1 MTVKVLVC
9 GDPHIQVNNISE
21 INMFMQKLMDSAI
34 QNKPDFFV
42 CLGDVLHTHEH
53 LHSMAMNKAYEF
65 INNMR
70 QITKTFVLVGNHDA
84 YNNQIYLNDNHWMNG
99 MKEWDNTT
107 VVDRI
112 VKYEI
117 KNKKFLFSPY
127 VPPGKFEE
135 ALNTI
140 NEPWTDSTCIF
151 AHQEFA
157 GCKMGAIISV
167 EGDKWPLENPL
178 VVSGHIHSRQIPQ
191 PNIYYSGSA
200 LQHAFGESEKNTV
213 AYFNF
218 EDDGTY
224 TFEEINL
231 NMPRKK
237 IVYMDVE
244 DIVDY
249 QVPVESQ
256 DQIKLTLKGNYEQF
270 KAIKKTRIYKEIV
283 QKGIKVVF
291 KPKKI
296 EKNAEELKKEH
307 GEIKDVDSS
316 SYVESKNEPETMNY
330 KTQLNFISILEKLVL
345 KEENRFLNETYDLI
359 LKTREKQG
367 QGNIE

>member
-9 GDPHIQVNNISE
+9 GDPHIQVNNITE
-21 INMFMQKLMDSAI
+21 INMFMNKLMESAT

-107 VVDRI
+107 IVDRI

-117 KNKKFLFSPY
+117 DNKKFVFSPY

-140 NEPWTDSTCIF
+140 NEPWNDSNCIF

-167 EGDKWPLENPL
+167 EGDKWALDNPL
-178 VVSGHIHSRQIPQ
+178 VISGHIHSRQIPQ
-191 PNIYYSGSA
+191 PNMYYSGSA
-200 LQHAFGESEKNTV
+200 LQHAFGESEKNTI
-213 AYFNF
+213 AYFQF

-237 IVYMDVE
+237 IIYMDVE
-244 DIVDY
+244 DIVNYKITDS
-249 QVPVESQ
+249 P
-256 DQIKLTLKGNYEQF
+256 DQIKLTLKGNFEQF
-270 KAIKKTRIYKEIV
+270 KAIKKTQKYKKILE
-283 QKGIKVVF
+283 KGIKIVF

-296 EKNAEELKKEH
+296 EKNIQELKQEH
-307 GEIKDVDSS
+307 TETRGSDDEGEDIVDDKPTNKS
-316 SYVESKNEPETMNY
+316 E
-330 KTQLNFISILEKLVL
+330 LNFISILEKLII
-345 KEENRFLNETYDLI
+345 KEENQFLSETYELI
-359 LKTREKQG
+359 LKPKENQFVLES
-367 QGNIE
+367 NDD

>member
-1 MTVKVLVC
+1 MPIKVLVC
-9 GDPHIQVNNISE
+9 GDPHIQVNNITE
-21 INMFMQKLMDSAI
+21 INMFMQKLMESAI
-34 QNKPDFFV
+34 ENKPDFFV

-99 MKEWDNTT
+99 MKEWENTI
-107 VVDRI
+107 VVDRVI
-112 VKYEI
+112 KYEI
-117 KNKKFLFSPY
+117 DNKKFLFSPY
-127 VPPGKFEE
+127 VPPQKFEE

-140 NEPWTDSTCIF
+140 NEPWKDATCIF

-157 GCKMGAIISV
+157 GCKMGAIVSV
-167 EGDKWPLENPL
+167 EGDRWELDNPL
-178 VVSGHIHSRQIPQ
+178 VISGHIHSRQIPQ

-200 LQHAFGESEKNTV
+200 LQHAFGESEKNTI

-224 TFEEINL
+224 TFDEINL

-244 DIVDY
+244 DIVNY
-249 QVPVESQ
+249 QIPETH

-270 KAIKKTRIYKEIV
+270 KSIKKTKAYKDMV

-296 EKNAEELKKEH
+296 EKVSNEELKKEH
-307 GEIKDVDSS
+307 EEK
-316 SYVESKNEPETMNY
+316 VESSERNTENESY
-330 KTQLNFISILEKLVL
+330 KTKLNFISILEKLVL
-345 KEENRFLNETYDLI
+345 KEENQFLNETYESI
-359 LKTREKQG
+359 LNKK
-367 QGNIE
+367 

>member
-1 MTVKVLVC
+1 MTIKVLVC
-9 GDPHIQVNNISE
+9 GDPHIQVNNIAE
-21 INMFMQKLMDSAI
+21 INIFMQKLMESAI

-42 CLGDVLHTHEH
+42 CLGDVLHTHENV
-53 LHSMAMNKAYEF
+53 HSMAMNKAYEF

-84 YNNQIYLNDNHWMNG
+84 YNNQIFLNDNHWMNG

-107 VVDRI
+107 IVDRVI
-112 VKYEI
+112 KYEI
-117 KNKKFLFSPY
+117 DNKKFIFSPY
-127 VPPGKFEE
+127 VPPQKLEE

-140 NEPWTDSTCIF
+140 NESYTDSTCIF

-167 EGDKWPLENPL
+167 DGDKWPLDNPL
-178 VVSGHIHSRQIPQ
+178 VISGHIHSRQIPQ

-218 EDDGTY
+218 EDDGNY
-224 TFEEINL
+224 TFDEINL

-244 DIVDY
+244 DIVNY
-249 QVPVESQ
+249 QIPDSQ

-296 EKNAEELKKEH
+296 EKNVEELKREH
-307 GEIKDVDSS
+307 NEEGNDE
-316 SYVESKNEPETMNY
+316 VESEK

-345 KEENRFLNETYDLI
+345 KEENQFLNETYKLI
-359 LKTREKQG
+359 VNTKENQG
-367 QGNIE
+367 QGNSE

>member
-9 GDPHIQVNNISE
+9 GDPHIQVNNITE
-21 INMFMQKLMDSAI
+21 INMFMNKLMESAT

-107 VVDRI
+107 IVDRI

-117 KNKKFLFSPY
+117 DNKKFVFSPY

-140 NEPWTDSTCIF
+140 NEPWNDSNCIF

-167 EGDKWPLENPL
+167 EGDKWALDNPL
-178 VVSGHIHSRQIPQ
+178 VISGHIHSRQIPQ
-191 PNIYYSGSA
+191 PNMYYSGSA
-200 LQHAFGESEKNTV
+200 LQHAFGESEKNTI
-213 AYFNF
+213 AYFQF

-237 IVYMDVE
+237 IIYMDVE
-244 DIVDY
+244 DIVNYKITDS
-249 QVPVESQ
+249 P
-256 DQIKLTLKGNYEQF
+256 DQIKLTLKGNFEQF
-270 KAIKKTRIYKEIV
+270 KAIKKTQKYKKILE
-283 QKGIKVVF
+283 KGIKIVF

-296 EKNAEELKKEH
+296 EKNIQELKQEH
-307 GEIKDVDSS
+307 TETRGSEDEGEDSDDDKP
-316 SYVESKNEPETMNY
+316 KNKSE
-330 KTQLNFISILEKLVL
+330 LNFISILEKLIL
-345 KEENRFLNETYDLI
+345 KEENQFLSETYELI
-359 LKTREKQG
+359 LKPKENQFVLES
-367 QGNIE
+367 NDD

>member
-1 MTVKVLVC
+1 MTIKVLVC
-9 GDPHIQVNNISE
+9 GDPHIQVNNITE
-21 INMFMQKLMDSAI
+21 INMFMQKLMESAI

-99 MKEWDNTT
+99 MKEWDNTII
-107 VVDRI
+107 VDRVI
-112 VKYEI
+112 KYEI
-117 KNKKFLFSPY
+117 DNKKFIFSPY
-127 VPPGKFEE
+127 VPPQKFEE

-140 NEPWTDSTCIF
+140 NEPWNDSTCIF

-167 EGDKWPLENPL
+167 EGDKWSPDNPL
-178 VVSGHIHSRQIPQ
+178 VISGHIHSRQIPQ
-191 PNIYYSGSA
+191 PDIYYSGSA

-213 AYFNF
+213 AYFQF
-218 EDDGTY
+218 QDDGTY

-244 DIVDY
+244 DIVNY
-249 QVPVESQ
+249 QIPNSQ

-270 KAIKKTRIYKEIV
+270 KAIKKTRIYKDIV

-296 EKNAEELKKEH
+296 EKNIDELKREHSEENKNQVETTEEKGEKE
-307 GEIKDVDSS
+307 VS
-316 SYVESKNEPETMNY
+316 
-330 KTQLNFISILEKLVL
+330 KTQLNFISILEKLIF
-345 KEENRFLNETYDLI
+345 KEENQFLNETYEFI
-359 LKTREKQG
+359 LNTKEKQG
-367 QGNIE
+367 QGDIQ

>member
-1 MTVKVLVC
+1 
-9 GDPHIQVNNISE
+9 
-21 INMFMQKLMDSAI
+21 MQKLIDSAI
-34 QNKPDFFV
+34 ENKPDFFV

-99 MKEWDNTT
+99 MKEWDNTII
-107 VVDRI
+107 VDRVI
-112 VKYEI
+112 KHEI
-117 KNKKFLFSPY
+117 NNKKFVFVPY
-127 VPPGKFEE
+127 VPPGKFVE
-135 ALNTI
+135 ALDTNL
-140 NEPWTDSTCIF
+140 PWNDANCIF

-167 EGDKWPLENPL
+167 EGDKWSLDNPL

-200 LQHAFGESEKNTV
+200 MQHAFGESEKNTV
-213 AYFNF
+213 AYFTFN
-218 EDDGTY
+218 EDNTY
-224 TFEEINL
+224 SFEEINL

-244 DIVDY
+244 DIIDY
-249 QVPVESQ
+249 QVPETE
-256 DQIKLTLKGNYEQF
+256 DQIKLTLKGNFEQF
-270 KAIKKTRIYKEIV
+270 KKTQKYKKLME
-283 QKGIKVVF
+283 KGIKVVF

-296 EKNAEELKKEH
+296 EKSTILEEFNET
-307 GEIKDVDSS
+307 KDDNVDFRN
-316 SYVESKNEPETMNY
+316 EDNSKVDTKQQP
-330 KTQLNFISILEKLVL
+330 LNFISILDRLIS
-345 KEENRFLNETYDLI
+345 KEENHFLRETYENI
-359 LKTREKQG
+359 LNRKEIQ
-367 QGNIE
+367 

>member
-1 MTVKVLVC
+1 MTKVLVC
-9 GDPHIQVNNISE
+9 GDPHIQVGNITE
-21 INMFMQKLMDSAI
+21 INLFMQKLMDSAI
-34 QNKPDFFV
+34 ENKPDFFV

-99 MKEWDNTT
+99 MKEWDNT
-107 VVDRI
+107 VIVDRV
-112 VKYEI
+112 VKYEL
-117 KNKKFLFSPY
+117 NNQKFFFSPY
-127 VPPGKFEE
+127 VPPQKFEE
-135 ALNTI
+135 ALNTCEGWQDA
-140 NEPWTDSTCIF
+140 NCIF

-200 LQHAFGESEKNTV
+200 MQHAFGESEKNTV
-213 AYFNF
+213 AYFTFN
-218 EDDGTY
+218 DDKTY
-224 TFEEINL
+224 SFDEINL

-244 DIVDY
+244 DIIDY
-249 QVPVESQ
+249 QVPETQ
-256 DQIKLTLKGNYEQF
+256 DQIKLTLKGNFEQF
-270 KAIKKTRIYKEIV
+270 KAIKKTQKYKKILE
-283 QKGIKVVF
+283 KGIKIVF

-296 EKNAEELKKEH
+296 EKSKIIEEGKGELENDSRDTELKNESENLIEKVETKE
-307 GEIKDVDSS
+307 
-316 SYVESKNEPETMNY
+316 
-330 KTQLNFISILEKLVL
+330 QLNFISILDRLISNESNQYLTETYELVL
-345 KEENRFLNETYDLI
+345 NRKER
-359 LKTREKQG
+359 Q
-367 QGNIE
+367 

>member
-1 MTVKVLVC
+1 MTIKVLIC
-9 GDPHIQVNNISE
+9 GDPHIQVNNITE
-21 INMFMQKLMDSAI
+21 INMFMKKLMESAI
-34 QNKPDFFV
+34 ENKPDFFV

-99 MKEWDNTT
+99 MKEWENTT
-107 VVDRI
+107 IVDRV

-117 KNKKFLFSPY
+117 DNKKFLFSPY
-127 VPPGKFEE
+127 VPPKKFEE

-140 NEPWTDSTCIF
+140 NEPWNDSSCIF
-151 AHQEFA
+151 AHQEFE

-167 EGDKWPLENPL
+167 DGDKWALDNPL
-178 VVSGHIHSRQIPQ
+178 VISGHIHSRQIPQ

-200 LQHAFGESEKNTV
+200 LQHAFGESEKNII
-213 AYFNF
+213 AYFTFNN
-218 EDDGTY
+218 DGSY

-231 NMPRKK
+231 HMPRKK
-237 IVYMDVE
+237 IIYMDVE
-244 DIVDY
+244 DIINY
-249 QVPVESQ
+249 EIPTSQ
-256 DQIKLTLKGNYEQF
+256 DQIKLTLKGNFEQF
-270 KAIKKTRIYKEIV
+270 KAIKKTQKYKKILET
-283 QKGIKVVF
+283 GIKIVF

-296 EKNAEELKKEH
+296 EKNIDELKQEYSDSNDTQEFED
-307 GEIKDVDSS
+307 EIKS
-316 SYVESKNEPETMNY
+316 N

-345 KEENRFLNETYDLI
+345 KEENTFLNETYQLI
-359 LKTREKQG
+359 LNRKENQYG
-367 QGNIE
+367 DEE